1 MTLLVSTKMLLE
13 FSSRT
18 ILARDWRIV
27 MLAEEKS
34 SMVTFAD
41 LYLKIVDHSLDPL
54 EPFIVPADER
64 SAPIRVQIGK
74 TPGDGSF
81 QDVPLAVKVKD
92 AVAVFGMYIKFF
104 VKYENHQSSS
114 VSSIVSVGGQRNA
127 AEVSNIMGDCRNE
140 VYEYVASDRC

>member
-27 MLAEEKS
+27 MLAEEES

-92 AVAVFGMYIKFF
+92 ASCVWHL
-104 VKYENHQSSS
+104 HQ
-114 VSSIVSVGGQRNA
+114 VLC
-127 AEVSNIMGDCRNE
+127 EV
-140 VYEYVASDRC
+140 